1 MLRGCWPKP
10 EYAKDSSALVF
21 NRMRVFTVSDKHV
34 QDALSLPRALP
45 ANGYVW
51 IACSRT
57 FFQSEQQ
64 QVQQAL
70 QSLTG
75 HHLLDLHV
83 SDLLNGHLPSRF
95 DLTSYYDVLVFRR
108 LAASAS
114 REPEPEP
121 EPASNLTGI
130 KSKGKLSGPPALRR
144 VDTSPIGF
152 AVFDKVLLTVHP
164 DDCAIREAY
173 AARLLSASSHAQNTP
188 HTELH
193 MSQATEIADDRST
206 GARGIPVSP
215 ADMMLRMVSQVVDV
229 YLDLRRELTR
239 QLDHW
244 QSELINP
251 DTRFNNWS
259 ALLEARLSLHH
270 LDEICEDQRSAM
282 QDWLE
287 SLNTWTPPTA
297 LALIKEHE
305 ILRVRSRD
313 VLEHIDRVVH
323 HVRRLEQSIETAV
336 QIHFNAQSN
345 RTNETMRTLTSITAI
360 FLPLNLIA
368 AIFGMNFEVIPLL
381 HSNAGFWWTIGSM
394 LLIALTLAWLF
405 WRKRYLARSGR

>member
-1 MLRGCWPKP
+1 
-10 EYAKDSSALVF
+10 
-21 NRMRVFTVSDKHV
+21 MRVFTVNENKV
-34 QDALSLPRALP
+34 QAALSMPRDMP
-45 ANGYVW
+45 ANGFVW

-57 FFQSEQQ
+57 YFESEQNL
-64 QVQQAL
+64 VQQTL
-70 QSLTG
+70 QALTG
-75 HHLLDLHV
+75 HHLLDLHL
-83 SDLLNGHLPSRF
+83 SDLLNGQLPSRF

-108 LAASAS
+108 LASATGES
-114 REPEPEP
+114 EPI
-121 EPASNLTGI
+121 NLKEGQ
-130 KSKGKLSGPPALRR
+130 KQKGKLSGPPALRR

-152 AVFDKVLLTVHP
+152 AIFDKVLLTVHP
-164 DDCAIREAY
+164 DDCVIREAY
-173 AARLLSASSHAQNTP
+173 ATRLLAASDQAQGVLATTLTNEVVNADAEAQVDTTDHRSA
-188 HTELH
+188 
-193 MSQATEIADDRST
+193 

-229 YLDLRRELTR
+229 YLDLRRELTK

-244 QSELINP
+244 QAELINP
-251 DTRFNNWS
+251 KTRFNNWS

-282 QDWLE
+282 QGWLE
-287 SLNTWTPPTA
+287 SLNTWTPPTSNQ
-297 LALIKEHE
+297 LIKEHE
-305 ILRVRSRD
+305 ILKVRSRD

-394 LLIALTLAWLF
+394 GLIALTLAWLF

>member
-1 MLRGCWPKP
+1 
-10 EYAKDSSALVF
+10 
-21 NRMRVFTVSDKHV
+21 MRVFTVSGTHV
-34 QDALSLPRALP
+34 QEALSLPSALP
-45 ANGYVW
+45 DNGFVW

-57 FFQSEQQ
+57 FFSSEHE

-70 QSLTG
+70 QNFTE
-75 HHLLDLHV
+75 HHLFDLHV
-83 SDLLNGHLPSRF
+83 SDLLNRQLPSRF

-108 LAASAS
+108 LAAQTARAAEPTKPTS
-114 REPEPEP
+114 R
-121 EPASNLTGI
+121 L
-130 KSKGKLSGPPALRR
+130 KLKGKVSGPPALRR
-144 VDTSPIGF
+144 LDTSPIGF
-152 AVFDKVLLTVHP
+152 AIFDKVLLTVHP
-164 DDCAIREAY
+164 DDCSIREAY
-173 AARLLSASSHAQNTP
+173 AARLLASG
-188 HTELH
+188 
-193 MSQATEIADDRST
+193 SQAQSTASTASNEAVASGSKASTADLPDERSV

-244 QSELINP
+244 QAELISP
-251 DTRFNNWS
+251 DTRFNNWP

-282 QDWLE
+282 QGWLE
-287 SLNTWTPPTA
+287 SLNTWTTPSDNP
-297 LALIKEHE
+297 LIKEHE
-305 ILRVRSRD
+305 ILKVRSRD

-345 RTNETMRTLTSITAI
+345 RTNASMRTLTSITAI

-368 AIFGMNFEVIPLL
+368 AIFGMNFDVIPML
-381 HSNAGFWWTIGSM
+381 HSSFGFWWTIGSM
-394 LLIALTLAWLF
+394 LLIALTLVWFF
-405 WRKRYLARSGR
+405 WRKRYLARSGH

>member
-1 MLRGCWPKP
+1 
-10 EYAKDSSALVF
+10 
-21 NRMRVFTVSDKHV
+21 MRVFTVNEKKV
-34 QDALSLPRALP
+34 QAALSMPRDLPD
-45 ANGYVW
+45 NGYVW

-57 FFQSEQQ
+57 YFESEKNL
-64 QVQQAL
+64 VQQTL

-75 HHLLDLHV
+75 HHLLDLHL
-83 SDLLNGHLPSRF
+83 SDLLNGQLPSRF

-108 LAASAS
+108 LASATRESEPINS
-114 REPEPEP
+114 RV
-121 EPASNLTGI
+121 GQMQ
-130 KSKGKLSGPPALRR
+130 KGKLSGPPALRR

-152 AVFDKVLLTVHP
+152 AVFDKVLLTIHP
-164 DDCAIREAY
+164 DDCVIRDAY
-173 AARLLSASSHAQNTP
+173 AARLLAASGQAQGLSAQTD
-188 HTELH
+188 
-193 MSQATEIADDRST
+193 ATDNRST

-229 YLDLRRELTR
+229 YLDLRRDLTK

-244 QSELINP
+244 QAELINP

-282 QDWLE
+282 QNWLE
-287 SLNTWTPPTA
+287 SLNTWTPPTSNS
-297 LALIKEHE
+297 LIKEHE
-305 ILRVRSRD
+305 ILKVRSRD

-381 HSNAGFWWTIGSM
+381 HSNAGFWWAIGSM
-394 LLIALTLAWLF
+394 GLIALTLAWLF
-405 WRKRYLARSGR
+405 WRKRYWARSGR

>member
-1 MLRGCWPKP
+1 
-10 EYAKDSSALVF
+10 
-21 NRMRVFTVSDKHV
+21 MRVFTVNENKV
-34 QDALSLPRALP
+34 QAALSMPRDLPD
-45 ANGYVW
+45 NGYVW

-57 FFQSEQQ
+57 YFESEKNL
-64 QVQQAL
+64 VQQTL

-75 HHLLDLHV
+75 HHLLDLHL
-83 SDLLNGHLPSRF
+83 SDLLNGQLPSRF

-108 LAASAS
+108 LASATRESEPINS
-114 REPEPEP
+114 RV
-121 EPASNLTGI
+121 GQMQ
-130 KSKGKLSGPPALRR
+130 KGKLSGPPALRR

-152 AVFDKVLLTVHP
+152 AVFDKVLLTIHP
-164 DDCAIREAY
+164 DDCVIRDAY
-173 AARLLSASSHAQNTP
+173 AARLLAASGQAQGLSTQ
-188 HTELH
+188 TD
-193 MSQATEIADDRST
+193 ATDNRST

-229 YLDLRRELTR
+229 YLDLRRDLTK

-244 QSELINP
+244 QAELINP

-282 QDWLE
+282 QNWLE
-287 SLNTWTPPTA
+287 SLNTWTPPTSSS
-297 LALIKEHE
+297 LIKEHE
-305 ILRVRSRD
+305 ILKVRSRD

-381 HSNAGFWWTIGSM
+381 HSNAGFWWAIGSM
-394 LLIALTLAWLF
+394 GLIALTLAWLF
-405 WRKRYLARSGR
+405 WRKRYWARSGG

>member
-1 MLRGCWPKP
+1 
-10 EYAKDSSALVF
+10 
-21 NRMRVFTVSDKHV
+21 MRVFIVSGQHV
-34 QDALSLPRALP
+34 QDALAMPRALP
-45 ANGYVW
+45 ENGFFWV
-51 IACSRT
+51 ACSRT
-57 FFQSEQQ
+57 FFASEQNQIQ
-64 QVQQAL
+64 QSL
-70 QSLTG
+70 QNLTG
-75 HHLLDLHV
+75 HNLLDLHI
-83 SDLLNGHLPSRF
+83 SDLLNAQLPSRF
-95 DLTSYYDVLVFRR
+95 DLTSHYDVLVFRR
-108 LAASAS
+108 LASANRDTEINEVS
-114 REPEPEP
+114 G
-121 EPASNLTGI
+121 LKKI
-130 KSKGKLSGPPALRR
+130 KGKLSGPPALRR
-144 VDTSPIGF
+144 VDTNPIGF
-152 AVFDKVLLTVHP
+152 AVFDKVLLSVHP

-173 AARLLSASSHAQNTP
+173 ASRLMAASQDV
-188 HTELH
+188 
-193 MSQATEIADDRST
+193 QQTEIVKTPQNAKPDTSDDRST

-244 QSELINP
+244 QAELINP

-287 SLNTWTPPTA
+287 SLNTWTPPTSN
-297 LALIKEHE
+297 ALIKEHE
-305 ILRVRSRD
+305 ILKVRSRD

-368 AIFGMNFEVIPLL
+368 AIFGMNFDVIPLL
-381 HSNAGFWWTIGSM
+381 HNHTGFWWTLGSM
-394 LLIALTLAWLF
+394 ALIAFTLAWLF
-405 WRKRYLARSGR
+405 WRKRYLMRSGK

>member
-1 MLRGCWPKP
+1 
-10 EYAKDSSALVF
+10 
-21 NRMRVFTVSDKHV
+21 MRVFIVSGQHV
-34 QDALSLPRALP
+34 QDALSLPQTLP
-45 ANGYVW
+45 ENGFVW
-51 IACSRT
+51 VACSRT
-57 FFQSEQQ
+57 FFANEQIQ
-64 QVQQAL
+64 IQASL
-70 QSLTG
+70 QHLTG
-75 HHLLDLHV
+75 HNLLDLHV
-83 SDLLNGHLPSRF
+83 SDLLNAQLPSRF

-108 LAASAS
+108 LATATRTTEITDAS
-114 REPEPEP
+114 
-121 EPASNLTGI
+121 LL
-130 KSKGKLSGPPALRR
+130 KKVKGKLSGPPALRR

-152 AVFDKVLLTVHP
+152 AVFDKVLVTVHP
-164 DDCAIREAY
+164 DDCVIREAY
-173 AARLLSASSHAQNTP
+173 AARLLAASQEVMQSADSKTSTSATDNT
-188 HTELH
+188 
-193 MSQATEIADDRST
+193 DDRST

-215 ADMMLRMVSQVVDV
+215 ADLMLRMVSQVVDV

-244 QSELINP
+244 QWELINP

-259 ALLEARLSLHH
+259 ALLEARLSLHQ

-287 SLNTWTPPTA
+287 SLNSWATPTEGVPS
-297 LALIKEHE
+297 KEHE
-305 ILRVRSRD
+305 VLKVRSRD

-368 AIFGMNFEVIPLL
+368 AIFGMNFDVIPLL
-381 HSNAGFWWTIGSM
+381 HTSTGFWWTLGSM
-394 LLIALTLAWLF
+394 VIIAMTLAWLF
-405 WRKRYLARSGR
+405 WRKRYLLRSGK

>member
-1 MLRGCWPKP
+1 
-10 EYAKDSSALVF
+10 
-21 NRMRVFTVSDKHV
+21 MRVFIVSGQHV
-34 QDALSLPRALP
+34 QDALALPQSLPE
-45 ANGYVW
+45 NGFVW
-51 IACSRT
+51 VACSRT
-57 FFQSEQQ
+57 FFATE
-64 QVQQAL
+64 QVQIQQSL
-70 QSLTG
+70 QNLTG
-75 HHLLDLHV
+75 HNLLDLHV
-83 SDLLNGHLPSRF
+83 SDLLNAQLPSRF

-108 LAASAS
+108 LASAARDIETKDASQLKKS
-114 REPEPEP
+114 R
-121 EPASNLTGI
+121 
-130 KSKGKLSGPPALRR
+130 GKLSGPPALRR

-152 AVFDKVLLTVHP
+152 AVFDNVLVTVHP
-164 DDCAIREAY
+164 DDCVIREAY
-173 AARLLSASSHAQNTP
+173 ASRLMTASKEVMQSANS
-188 HTELH
+188 
-193 MSQATEIADDRST
+193 ATHNNASAVSADDRST

-215 ADMMLRMVSQVVDV
+215 ADLMLRMVSQVVDV

-251 DTRFNNWS
+251 DTRFNHWS

-287 SLNTWTPPTA
+287 SLNTWTAPTA
-297 LALIKEHE
+297 IALVKEQE
-305 ILRVRSRD
+305 ILKVRSRD

-345 RTNETMRTLTSITAI
+345 RTSETMRTLTSITAI

-368 AIFGMNFEVIPLL
+368 AIFGMNFDVIPLL
-381 HSNAGFWWTIGSM
+381 HSHTGFWWTIGSM
-394 LLIALTLAWLF
+394 ALIAITLAWLF
-405 WRKRYLARSGR
+405 WRKRYLLRSGK

>member
-1 MLRGCWPKP
+1 
-10 EYAKDSSALVF
+10 
-21 NRMRVFTVSDKHV
+21 MRVFTVSGTHV
-34 QDALSLPRALP
+34 QEALSLPSALP
-45 ANGYVW
+45 DNGFVW

-57 FFQSEQQ
+57 FFSSEHE

-70 QSLTG
+70 QNFTE
-75 HHLLDLHV
+75 HHLFDLHV
-83 SDLLNGHLPSRF
+83 SDLLNGQLPSRF

-108 LAASAS
+108 LAAQTARAAEPTKPTS
-114 REPEPEP
+114 R
-121 EPASNLTGI
+121 L
-130 KSKGKLSGPPALRR
+130 KLKGKVSGPPALRR
-144 VDTSPIGF
+144 LDTSPIGF
-152 AVFDKVLLTVHP
+152 AIFDKVLLTVHP
-164 DDCAIREAY
+164 DDCSIREAY
-173 AARLLSASSHAQNTP
+173 AARLLASG
-188 HTELH
+188 
-193 MSQATEIADDRST
+193 SQAQSTASTASNEAVASGSKVSTADLPDERSV

-244 QSELINP
+244 QAELISP
-251 DTRFNNWS
+251 DTRFNNWP

-282 QDWLE
+282 QGWLE
-287 SLNTWTPPTA
+287 SLNTWTTPSDNP
-297 LALIKEHE
+297 LIKEHE
-305 ILRVRSRD
+305 ILKVRSRD

-345 RTNETMRTLTSITAI
+345 RTNASMRTLTSITAI

-368 AIFGMNFEVIPLL
+368 AIFGMNFDVIPML
-381 HSNAGFWWTIGSM
+381 HSSFGFWWTIGSM
-394 LLIALTLAWLF
+394 LLIALTLVWFF
-405 WRKRYLARSGR
+405 WRKRYLARSGH

>member
-1 MLRGCWPKP
+1 
-10 EYAKDSSALVF
+10 
-21 NRMRVFTVSDKHV
+21 MRVFTVSGTHV

-45 ANGYVW
+45 ENGYVW
-51 IACSRT
+51 IACARSY
-57 FFQSEQQ
+57 FLAEQQ
-64 QVQQAL
+64 HVQETL

-108 LAASAS
+108 LAASTTRE
-114 REPEPEP
+114 REPIL
-121 EPASNLTGI
+121 SKTGL
-130 KSKGKLSGPPALRR
+130 KSKVKLSGPPALRR

-152 AVFDKVLLTVHP
+152 AIFDNVLLTVHP

-173 AARLLSASSHAQNTP
+173 AARLLAASSHGQASGAL
-188 HTELH
+188 ELPTKPG
-193 MSQATEIADDRST
+193 SEALDDRST

-229 YLDLRRELTR
+229 YLGLRRELTR

-244 QSELINP
+244 QAELINP

-270 LDEICEDQRSAM
+270 LDEICEDQRTAM

-287 SLNTWTPPTA
+287 SLNTWKPPTSNA
-297 LALIKEHE
+297 LVREHE
-305 ILRVRSRD
+305 ILKVRSRD
-313 VLEHIDRVVH
+313 VVEHIDRVVH

-368 AIFGMNFEVIPLL
+368 AVFGMNFEVIPLL
-381 HSNAGFWWTIGSM
+381 HNSAGFWWTIGSM
-394 LLIALTLAWLF
+394 LLIAATLAWLF